1 MPTKDEIIVA
11 IEASKKHWTEDL
23 LQPIQGGRKIR
34 ETRQFGQVWADTN
47 KRPPVDADDCALCC
61 LFRESCGLCP
71 LNKIRKSCLNT
82 DNNNPYRAFRDNPCE
97 ATAQAMVDA
106 LDECLR
112 KEKEEG

>member
-1 MPTKDEIIVA
+1 MPRKDEIIVA

-23 LQPIQGGRKIR
+23 LQPIKEGRKITISSMR
-34 ETRQFGQVWADTN
+34 WKDTGE
-47 KRPPVDADDCALCC
+47 PIPVAADDCALCN
-61 LFRESCGLCP
+61 LFYESCISCP
-71 LNKIRKSCLNT
+71 LSKIGEKCNLN
-82 DNNNPYRAFRDNPCE
+82 NNNPYRAFRDNPCE